1 MILRDNQV
9 KILWIITGI
18 LCSLVC
24 ACNQSDLTLIEQNGK
39 WGYINSKKKV
49 VIPPKF
55 DDAYDFLQ
63 GLARVKMDN
72 KYGFIDKTGK
82 VIIKPQFDWASDF
95 SDGVAHVFAEGKQNY
110 IELDQYIQK

>member
-1 MILRDNQV
+1 MSAIKIINQ
-9 KILWIITGI
+9 
-18 LCSLVC
+18 
-24 ACNQSDLTLIEQNGK
+24 
-39 WGYINSKKKV
+39 WGYIDGKVRV

-110 IELDQYIQK
+110 IELDQYIQKYQTSEIDLDSN

>member
-1 MILRDNQV
+1 
-9 KILWIITGI
+9 
-18 LCSLVC
+18 
-24 ACNQSDLTLIEQNGK
+24 
-39 WGYINSKKKV
+39 
-49 VIPPKF
+49 
-55 DDAYDFLQ
+55 
-63 GLARVKMDN
+63 MDN

>member
-9 KILWIITGI
+9 KILWIIITGI

-49 VIPPKF
+49 VILPKF
-55 DDAYDFLQ
+55 DDALPFSEK
-63 GLARVKMDN
+63 LAAIKMRNQWGYIDGKGRVVTVS
-72 KYGFIDKTGK
+72 YTHLTLPTILL
-82 VIIKPQFDWASDF
+82 V
-95 SDGVAHVFAEGKQNY
+95 
-110 IELDQYIQK
+110 